1 MHTSSASWLCIILH
15 AGITQFSTQGY
26 IAEMRYI
33 NGDSGDLPNAKIF
46 PLRDGETSTCD
57 LLLRFE
63 PAFQAEV
70 RISQLLMGYAL
81 LPAPLGLSHQSTFSS
96 EISYT

>member
-1 MHTSSASWLCIILH
+1 MAVYHPSCWNNPFVYARLH
-15 AGITQFSTQGY
+15 S
-26 IAEMRYI
+26 EMRYI

-63 PAFQAEV
+63 PAFQAGQNKSITHGL
-70 RISQLLMGYAL
+70 RS
-81 LPAPLGLSHQSTFSS
+81 PACTFRPITS
-96 EISYT
+96 IHFLI